1 MTAPRGVDVSSYNP
15 ADYGT
20 AGIGFV
26 FVKATEGTGYVNPR
40 HAAQVAH
47 GRASGLVI
55 GHYHFVRPG
64 SMSAQVSYF
73 LQHAN
78 PAPWDVLALDW
89 EDAGVTSTDKDAF
102 LKGLKAAIP
111 GHKAVL
117 YCNLD
122 FWRNRDHSSYTAD
135 GLWIADPDA
144 PAGQPRIQHPWLFH
158 QYGEASGLDLDIAN
172 FSDQAALRA
181 WAAGTTP
188 APAPTPEPD
197 MQATD
202 KITVPAGTWTKDPQ
216 TWTVGEWIAYGNL
229 KADRAAA
236 QAAAANAA
244 LKALTAQVAALTAT
258 VGALAKGGGLTA
270 EQITAAAKAGADEAL
285 AQLGHALDGTQP

>member
-1 MTAPRGVDVSSYNP
+1 MQAQ
-15 ADYGT
+15 ADYFLRHLT
-20 AGIGFV
+20 LKAG
-26 FVKATEGTGYVNPR
+26 
-40 HAAQVAH
+40 
-47 GRASGLVI
+47 
-55 GHYHFVRPG
+55 
-64 SMSAQVSYF
+64 
-73 LQHAN
+73 
-78 PAPWDVLALDW
+78 DVLALDW
-89 EDAGVTSTDKDAF
+89 EDSGVTGSEKDTF
-102 LKGLKAAIP
+102 LKYLKSTAP
-111 GHKAVL
+111 GHKVVL
-117 YCNLD
+117 YCNKD
-122 FWRNRDHSSYTAD
+122 FWLNRDHTSYAAD

-144 PAGQPRIQHPWLFH
+144 PAGQPRVRHPWLFH
-158 QYGEASGLDLDIAN
+158 QYGSPHGMDVDYCRLDAAGLA
-172 FSDQAALRA
+172 A
-181 WAAGTTP
+181 WAAGTAP
-188 APAPTPEPD
+188 SPAPTPEKD
-197 MQATD
+197 MQSTD